1 MKKRVIT
8 ISAIVAGI
16 IVIGALFLFV
26 LLPRLMIY
34 KSVQEFILG
43 MGKSAEYFT
52 EYSVTNDS
60 FSLVDNGEFSV
71 KIPYGL
77 ELQDEI
83 SENLMAYENSDESM
97 HVLMIKGYDASHLNM
112 FDPENYTDVSETD
125 MHMELEE
132 LTEGFEIIGKGYPDS
147 AYGSLKCMH
156 LIDSDDYNF
165 WDLKSARIFAVMGY
179 FKAASEPLMGHDIFI
194 YEQEKIC
201 GIVGLSCRENA
212 DTGSATY
219 NVQFEFFKTDDLNTE
234 YVLIIRAESLDEAY
248 AIINSVE
255 FI

>member
-8 ISAIVAGI
+8 ISAIVAGV
-16 IVIGALFLFV
+16 IVIGTLFLFV

-34 KSVQEFILG
+34 KNVREFIFG

-60 FSLVDNGEFSV
+60 FSMVDNGEFSV
-71 KIPYGL
+71 KIPDGL

-83 SENLMAYENSDESM
+83 SENLMEYESSDESK
-97 HVLMIKGYDASHLNM
+97 HVIMVKGSDASYLNM
-112 FDPENYTDVSETD
+112 FDPENYTDVNETD

-147 AYGSLKCMH
+147 AYGALKCMH

-165 WDLKSARIFAVMGY
+165 WDLKSARVFAVMGY
-179 FKAASEPLMGHDIFI
+179 SKAASEPLMGRDIFI
-194 YEQEKIC
+194 YEGEKIC
-201 GIVGLSCRENA
+201 GIVGLSCRENT

-219 NVQFEFFKTDDLNTE
+219 RTQFKFFKTDDLNTE
-234 YVLIIRAESLDEAY
+234 YMLMISAESLDEAY